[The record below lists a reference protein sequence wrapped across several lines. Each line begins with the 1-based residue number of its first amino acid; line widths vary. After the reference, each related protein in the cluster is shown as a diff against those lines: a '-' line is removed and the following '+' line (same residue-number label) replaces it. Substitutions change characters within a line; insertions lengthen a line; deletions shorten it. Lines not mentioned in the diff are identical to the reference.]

1 VTEARSPSALT
12 YLQRALKEQRGRLVA
27 GITLSILQAL
37 IVLPVPIV
45 VGRGIDSAIPDGNRS
60 EIILIGVVIVI
71 VTAASSAIALA
82 ARVLILSVTKP
93 ATARLRT
100 DMVGRV
106 LTLARSEY
114 DTAGSSMFHDRIVTE
129 TGRVDTMTAA
139 MAGDILPGAALTVSL
154 LVVLVVINWQL
165 TVLVLTITPAVL
177 IAGLYIRRALR
188 PRTRRFFEA
197 HRAFNRQTMEFLRLQ
212 DLIRTQP
219 AEAEATAT
227 MEERISELAA
237 TSQTRSAFQGL
248 LTITQNALM
257 TTTGALLLVFGG
269 LAVAG
274 DSITLG
280 ELISFYAAFALLRSA
295 VSGFIRS
302 SPAMIEGAEALR
314 RLADLEDQTKQR
326 PYNGI
331 ETPTL
336 DGGIA
341 LHSVTFGYEPDRP
354 VLLDVSFEIGAG
366 EFVALVGPNG
376 SGKSSAVNLVLGFYG
391 PSSGRLEAG
400 GHPYDTLDMAH
411 LRRSIGVVPQQPLLL
426 SASVRDNLTYG
437 RGSVSEAMIQQ
448 ALEASTADHYV
459 RQLRQGLETD
469 LGQDAQ
475 MLSGG
480 QRQRLALARALIDS
494 PKLLV
499 LDEPTNHLDAEAM
512 AIVLR
517 NLRELVPRPA
527 VLIVTHHQEVLG
539 YVDRVIRLDQ
549 GRLVSDRAL
558 DSNSAGR

>member
-1 VTEARSPSALT
+1 
-12 YLQRALKEQRGRLVA
+12 
-27 GITLSILQAL
+27 
-37 IVLPVPIV
+37 
-45 VGRGIDSAIPDGNRS
+45 
-60 EIILIGVVIVI
+60 
-71 VTAASSAIALA
+71 
-82 ARVLILSVTKP
+82 
-93 ATARLRT
+93 
-100 DMVGRV
+100 
-106 LTLARSEY
+106 
-114 DTAGSSMFHDRIVTE
+114 
-129 TGRVDTMTAA
+129 
-139 MAGDILPGAALTVSL
+139 
-154 LVVLVVINWQL
+154 
-165 TVLVLTITPAVL
+165 
-177 IAGLYIRRALR
+177 
-188 PRTRRFFEA
+188 
-197 HRAFNRQTMEFLRLQ
+197 
-212 DLIRTQP
+212 
-219 AEAEATAT
+219 
-227 MEERISELAA
+227 
-237 TSQTRSAFQGL
+237 
-248 LTITQNALM
+248 M

-314 RLADLEDQTKQR
+314 RLADLEDHTKQR

-341 LHSVTFGYEPDRP
+341 LHSVTLGYEPDRP

-512 AIVLR
+512 AIVLH